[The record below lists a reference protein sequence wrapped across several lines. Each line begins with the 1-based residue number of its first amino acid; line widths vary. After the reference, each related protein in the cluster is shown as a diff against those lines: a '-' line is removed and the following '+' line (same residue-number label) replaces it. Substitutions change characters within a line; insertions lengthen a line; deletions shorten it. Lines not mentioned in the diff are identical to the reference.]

1 MREADLIAELF
12 APLARHPGAFGLT
25 DDAALIECPPGGL
38 VLTSDA
44 LVAGVHFLPN
54 DPPDSIGHKALAV
67 NLSDLA
73 AKGAQPFGYL
83 MTLSLPGSL
92 DRVWLRDFVGGLG
105 ALQTEAGIALLGG
118 DTTATPGPISISI
131 TALGLAADGHM
142 VMRSGGQEGD
152 AIYVTGT
159 IGDAAMGLGILRDAA
174 QASKWAVND
183 DAARFLA
190 ERYRR
195 PTPRI
200 AAVETVRRHAAAS
213 IDISDGLVGDLDRLC
228 QASHTGAVIHARRV
242 PLSAQAARACQAQPS
257 LIADLLTGGDDYELL
272 LAVHPDEAAAFEA
285 GLASAGVP
293 FAAIGRLVEPEHG
306 VVVLDDSGVPMQFA
320 RRAFDH
326 FG

>member
-1 MREADLIAELF
+1 MSEADLITEFF
-12 APLARHPGAFGLT
+12 APLARYPGAFGLR
-25 DDAALIECPPGGL
+25 DDAALIEVPPGGL
-38 VLTSDA
+38 VLTADA

-73 AKGAQPFGYL
+73 AKGARPFGYL
-83 MTLSLPGSL
+83 MTLSLPGSP
-92 DRVWLRDFVGGLG
+92 DRVWLRDFVTGLG
-105 ALQTEAGIALLGG
+105 ALQDEAGIALLGG
-118 DTTATPGPISISI
+118 DTTATPGPLSVSI
-131 TALGLAADGHM
+131 TALGVTPNGEM
-142 VMRSGGQEGD
+142 VMRRGGRPGD
-152 AIYVTGT
+152 TIYVTGT
-159 IGDAAMGLGILRDAA
+159 IGDAALGLGILRDAA
-174 QASKWAVND
+174 QASKWAVNE

-200 AAVETVRRHAAAS
+200 AAAETVRRHAAAS

-228 QASHTGAVIHARRV
+228 DASQTGAVIQARRV
-242 PLSAQAARACQAQPS
+242 PLSSQAARACQAQPG

-272 LAVHPDEAAAFEA
+272 LAVHPDEANAFEA
-285 GLASAGVP
+285 GLASASVP

-306 VVVLDDSGVPMQFA
+306 VIVLDDSGVPMRFA
-320 RRAFDH
+320 RRAYDH